1 MQRLLAA
8 VGLTTM
14 RSLVLSWIV
23 SGVVLLVGLLLVVT
37 GASTGVGFVLFVL
50 GAAGVLMVAFG
61 MLSLRAAER
70 DRGAAGR

>member
-23 SGVVLLVGLLLVVT
+23 SGVVLLVGLLLIVT
-37 GASTGVGFVLFVL
+37 GTSTALGVVLFVL
-50 GAAGVLMVAFG
+50 GALGVLLVAFG

-70 DRGAAGR
+70 GDRPAGR